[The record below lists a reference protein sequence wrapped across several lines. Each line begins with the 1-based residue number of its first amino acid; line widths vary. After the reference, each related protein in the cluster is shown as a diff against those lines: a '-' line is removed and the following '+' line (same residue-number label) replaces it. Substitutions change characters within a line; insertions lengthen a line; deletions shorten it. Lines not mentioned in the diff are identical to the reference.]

1 MGNISRPGGAAGHV
15 WDFFVS
21 VKLTVATLAMLAFTS
36 IFGTLIPQNQHA
48 ADYINAYG
56 AFFFRFFDVFDL
68 FNMYNSWWYRIL
80 IITLAGNILVCS
92 LSRLSGTLAMV
103 FRKKPAFK
111 RLGIRQELSCERS
124 VGEIKDAVE
133 KKLSKA
139 FKEVH
144 LREEQNGFSAFA
156 EKGAWTRLA
165 FYGTHLGIIVLLF
178 GALLGSL
185 FGIDAHVN
193 IPEGKSV
200 GAVQLRNSGGSVP
213 LGFEIQC
220 NDFNIAY
227 YNTGAVKEYRS
238 SLVILE
244 NGKAVVKK
252 DIIVNDPLTYKGF
265 TLYQSSYG
273 TVPARTKIL
282 NLTNQVTG
290 ESTQVKI
297 ESGKMIPFP
306 DGAKSLTLKAVKKNY
321 TLMGREVGET
331 YVCEITQAGKAT
343 VEVALP
349 TRFPSYDK
357 MRKGEWILGVAK
369 QEKQFYT
376 GIAVTK
382 DPGVWLVYT
391 GFIMLLAGCFIS
403 FFMSHKKI
411 FIAVTEDETGTHI
424 TVSGAS
430 NKNKLGIRVMVRQIS
445 EHLHAPKPNNIVS

>member
-48 ADYINAYG
+48 GDYINAYG
-56 AFFFRFFDVFDL
+56 AFFFRFFDMFDV

-80 IITLAGNILVCS
+80 IITLALNILVCS

-103 FRKKPAFK
+103 FKKKPAFK
-111 RLGIRQELSCERS
+111 QLAIREELSCERS
-124 VGEIKDAVE
+124 VGNIKDAVE
-133 KKLSKA
+133 KKLSKI
-139 FKEVH
+139 FKKVH

-200 GAVQLRNSGGSVP
+200 GSVQLRNSGLSVP

-227 YNTGAVKEYRS
+227 YSTGAVKEYRS

-244 NGKAVVKK
+244 NGKAFMEK
-252 DIIVNDPLTYKGF
+252 DIIVNDPLKYKGF

-273 TVPARTKIL
+273 TLPARTKIL
-282 NLTNQVTG
+282 NLTNRTTKEV
-290 ESTQVKI
+290 TQVKVVT
-297 ESGKMIPFP
+297 GKTIPFP
-306 DGAKSLTLKAVKKNY
+306 HGAKFLTLKAVKKNH

-331 YVCEITQAGKAT
+331 YVCEITQPGKAS

-349 TRFPSYDK
+349 IRFPSYDK
-357 MRKGEWILGVAK
+357 MRKGEWILDVAK

-376 GIAVTK
+376 GVAVTK

-391 GFIMLLAGCFIS
+391 GFIMLLAGSFIS

-411 FIAVTEDETGTHI
+411 FIAVIKNDIGTHI

-430 NKNKLGIRVMVRQIS
+430 NKNKLGIRLMVKQIS
-445 EHLHAPKPNNIVS
+445 EHLR

>member
-1 MGNISRPGGAAGHV
+1 MGNISRPGGAVGHV

-48 ADYINAYG
+48 ADYINTYG

-68 FNMYNSWWYRIL
+68 FNMYSSWWYRIL
-80 IITLAGNILVCS
+80 IITLAVNILVCS
-92 LSRLSGTLAMV
+92 LSRISGTLAMV

-111 RLGIRQELSCERS
+111 PLAIRQEISCDKS
-124 VGEIKDAVE
+124 VENIKDAVE
-133 KKLSKA
+133 KKLSKI
-139 FKEVH
+139 FKKVH
-144 LREEQNGFSAFA
+144 LRQDQNGFSAFA

-200 GAVQLRNSGGSVP
+200 GSVQLRSSGITVP

-227 YNTGAVKEYRS
+227 YSTGAVKEYRS
-238 SLVILE
+238 GLVILE
-244 NGKAVVKK
+244 NGKAVVER

-282 NLTNQVTG
+282 NLTNRATKEV
-290 ESTQVKI
+290 TQVEI
-297 ESGKMIPFP
+297 ERGKTIPFP
-306 DGAKSLTLKAVKKNY
+306 GGEKFLTLKAVKKNH
-321 TLMGREVGET
+321 TLMGQEVGET
-331 YVCEITQAGKAT
+331 YVCEITQAGEAP
-343 VEVALP
+343 VEVVLP

-357 MRKGEWILGVAK
+357 MRKGEWILNVAK

-376 GIAVTK
+376 GISVTK
-382 DPGVWLVYT
+382 DPGVWMVYT

-411 FIAVTEDETGTHI
+411 FIAVMKNHTGTHI

-430 NKNKLGIRVMVRQIS
+430 NKNKLGIRLMVKQIS
-445 EHLHAPKPNNIVS
+445 EHLR